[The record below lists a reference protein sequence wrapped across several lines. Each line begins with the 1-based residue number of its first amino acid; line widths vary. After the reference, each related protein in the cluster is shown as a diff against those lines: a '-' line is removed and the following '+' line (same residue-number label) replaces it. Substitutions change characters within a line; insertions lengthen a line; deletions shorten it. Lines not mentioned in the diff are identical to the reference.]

1 MLGLQDQILLHV
13 LCVCTCCA
21 CCVCVLCVSVC
32 SACCVC
38 VCVCCVCLCV
48 VCVVCVCVLCMLCVC
63 CVCLC
68 VVHVVCVYVCC
79 VCVYVC
85 CVCVCVCVRVVY
97 VLCVLYVCICVL
109 CVCAVCMCVVCVLY
123 VRMCVLCVCVYVLYV
138 CVCVWC
144 MLCMCMC
151 VCVRMC
157 ATTDHSQSSP
167 RRRSQGRDC
176 PNAKRKDRELGVQVI
191 LKSLQTNKCTPMAVV
206 CTCVY
211 TNGCCLRLC
220 VHRWVLSALIH
231 SPLIYFQSATWLQY
245 RGPQCMAAT
254 HSHSSNAPYTAQ
266 HSIPP
271 PPRTRC
277 LCTGPLLRFAHVTH

>member
-1 MLGLQDQILLHV
+1 M
-13 LCVCTCCA
+13 LCVCTCVVCA
-21 CCVCVLCVSVC
+21 CM
-32 SACCVC
+32 
-38 VCVCCVCLCV
+38 
-48 VCVVCVCVLCMLCVC
+48 CVVCVCVYVWCVCVYVWCMCCVC
-63 CVCLC
+63 CM
-68 VVHVVCVYVCC
+68 CVYVCC
-79 VCVYVC
+79 VCV
-85 CVCVCVCVRVVY
+85 
-97 VLCVLYVCICVL
+97 LYVCVW
-109 CVCAVCMCVVCVLY
+109 CVCCMCACVC
-123 VRMCVLCVCVYVLYV
+123 CVCVYVLYV

-191 LKSLQTNKCTPMAVV
+191 PKSLQTNKCTPMGVV

-266 HSIPP
+266 HSTPP
-271 PPRTRC
+271 PPPPPPPCTRC
-277 LCTGPLLRFAHVTH
+277 VRTGPLLCSAHVRNSLTQAK